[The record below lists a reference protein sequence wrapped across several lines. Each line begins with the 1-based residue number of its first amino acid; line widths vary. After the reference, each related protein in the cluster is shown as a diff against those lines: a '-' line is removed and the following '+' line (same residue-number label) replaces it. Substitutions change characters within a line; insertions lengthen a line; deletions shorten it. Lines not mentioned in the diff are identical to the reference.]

1 MNIMRARGGGK
12 RISRAVQGI
21 LRIFD
26 PIGIA
31 ANDCAHHAGVLKIFL
46 RGIVSQHDIVLPARG
61 IRNQPADNGCPQ
73 ICEGSLRIF
82 IPNPI
87 QIGPSAIREP
97 SKVLLHWD
105 TSCDR

>member
-1 MNIMRARGGGK
+1 M
-12 RISRAVQGI
+12 
-21 LRIFD
+21 RIFD

-61 IRNQPADNGCPQ
+61 IRNQPGCSQ

-87 QIGPSAIREP
+87 QIGLSAIRES